1 MSKIIYDT
9 IDTPVITEKT
19 TILAEMRKYGFKVA
33 PDATKV
39 SVKKAVE
46 EIFSVTVEK
55 VNIINT
61 AGKVKRF
68 KGVKGKQ
75 VDVKKA
81 IVTLKEGQEIDIA
94 GGVK

>member
-19 TILAEMRKYGFKVA
+19 TIMSEMGKYGFKVA
-33 PDATKV
+33 PDATKA

-68 KGVKGKQ
+68 RGVKGKQ
-75 VDVKKA
+75 ADVKKA
-81 IVTLKEGQEIDIA
+81 IVTLKKGQEIDIA
-94 GGVK
+94 GGIK